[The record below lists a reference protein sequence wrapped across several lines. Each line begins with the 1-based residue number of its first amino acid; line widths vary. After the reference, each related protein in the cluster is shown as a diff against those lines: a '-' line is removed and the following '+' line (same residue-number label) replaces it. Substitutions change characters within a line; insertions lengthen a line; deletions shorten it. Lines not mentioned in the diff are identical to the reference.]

1 MKFAELVVVQV
12 VGSVV
17 NERTFSTLSF
27 IKSKFWKR
35 FLRACE

>member
-12 VGSVV
+12 VGSVE

-27 IKSKFWKR
+27 IKSKFWNR
-35 FLRACE
+35 FFKARE